1 MQGHLKVLPTP
12 ELNLKKSHDMKNLKD
27 YGNLENEVNESEYA
41 EKTEKIQVLL
51 SQEDLTD
58 LGRKISKEALAKGEP
73 PLSISHYVRRLI
85 RKNLGKTAGD

>member
-1 MQGHLKVLPTP
+1 
-12 ELNLKKSHDMKNLKD
+12 MKNLKD

>member
-1 MQGHLKVLPTP
+1 MLGLQKVLLTL
-12 ELNLKKSHDMKNLKD
+12 ELNSKKSHDMKNLKD